1 MKPLTELEKRRT
13 RMLLNGFK
21 LRGIA
26 KEESASISAVKQTLH
41 KVYCKVGVSNRI
53 DLAIKLCN
61 EGTMKKIFASVIL
74 VLAVIGAH
82 AQGGQ
87 LPTATTASTTLT
99 ITYPVACTAANPC
112 NAQVLR
118 CTGNQ
123 TVCTATSSNWTP
135 LFDVLNN
142 GASYID
148 STGVAGTTYTY
159 EVTVEQGSPIGS
171 GLVAGPSNF
180 YTGTPTAPLAPA
192 TISGATS

>member
-1 MKPLTELEKRRT
+1 
-13 RMLLNGFK
+13 MLLNGFK

-61 EGTMKKIFASVIL
+61 EGTMKKIFTIIIL
-74 VLAVIGAH
+74 MLAGIGAH
-82 AQGGQ
+82 AQAVGQ
-87 LPTATTASTTLT
+87 LPAATTPSTTIT
-99 ITYPVACTAANPC
+99 ITYPAACTTANPC
-112 NAQVLR
+112 TAQIFR

-123 TVCTATSSNWTP
+123 TVCTATSANWTP
-135 LFDVLNN
+135 L
-142 GASYID
+142 ASGTGNQVTYVD
-148 STGVAGTTYTY
+148 STGIQNTTYTY
-159 EVTVEQGSPIGS
+159 EVTIEQGTLI
-171 GLVAGPSNF
+171 AGPSNF